1 MMRAVIQ
8 RVSQASV
15 TVDGRVVGAIDAGFL
30 VLLGV
35 GQGDTAVDADYLAE
49 KIANLRI
56 FEDAGGKMNLSL
68 LDTSG
73 AVLVISQFTLYGDA
87 RKGRRPGFSDA
98 APPVE
103 ANQLYEYFCER
114 LAGYGISVARGV
126 FQAHMDV
133 ALVNQGPVT
142 LLVDSKKLF

>member
-1 MMRAVIQ
+1 MRAVIQ
-8 RVSQASV
+8 RVSQAG
-15 TVDGRVVGAIDAGFL
+15 VDVEGRTVGAIGHGFL

-35 GQGDTAVDADYLAE
+35 GQGDAEADADYLAE

-56 FEDAGGKMNLSL
+56 FEDGDGKMNLSL
-68 LDTSG
+68 LDVGGS
-73 AVLVISQFTLYGDA
+73 ALVISQFTLYGDA

-98 APPVE
+98 ARPEE
-103 ANQLYEYFCER
+103 ANRLYEYFCDR

-142 LLVDSKKLF
+142 LLVDSRKQF